1 MPAANVVWASWSSE
15 AGIPRFQANPAMPT
29 ISMENAT
36 GMRANASAS
45 RPAKA
50 RSVSV
55 TSWDR
60 RTRSGPGGPPTDSP
74 TR

>member
-1 MPAANVVWASWSSE
+1 MPAAKVVWASWSSE

-36 GMRANASAS
+36 GMRANSSS

-55 TSWDR
+55 TKSDR
-60 RTRSGPGGPPTDSP
+60 RTRSGPDGP
-74 TR
+74 RQ